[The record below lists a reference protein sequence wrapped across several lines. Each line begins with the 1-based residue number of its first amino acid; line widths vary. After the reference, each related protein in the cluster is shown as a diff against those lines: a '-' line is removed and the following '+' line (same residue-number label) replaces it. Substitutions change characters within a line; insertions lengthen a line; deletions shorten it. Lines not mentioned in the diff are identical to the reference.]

1 MTLRTRL
8 LYAGFLLVGLITVS
22 TIGYLLLGGPDVSF
36 LQALYMA
43 VITVAGVG
51 YGEIVDTSHHPVLR
65 VFNIGIVLFGVAITV
80 YVFSVVAAF
89 LVEVEASNPFWRRR
103 MQHRIGETSGHYV
116 ICGMG
121 DTGRHAAGELQ
132 KTGMPYVVVDNV
144 EDNVKRARTL
154 HPELF
159 NEVMYVIGDATEEDV
174 LEQAGLARAKGLLAA
189 LPHDKDNLVITVLA
203 HQKYP
208 KLRVVVRAT
217 DPKAAERIA
226 KAGANATVS
235 VSQIGG
241 LRMASEA
248 IRPHAVGFLDA
259 MLKEQNKT
267 VRVEDLEVATSSSWA
282 GQRLTEL
289 DLKGRFNLLV
299 LGLKHPTGSNLP
311 EIVVNP
317 SEQATVSGGG
327 VIIAMGDMTDFERAR
342 KAVASR

>member
-1 MTLRTRL
+1 MTLRKRL
-8 LYAGFLLVGLITVS
+8 GYAAILMAGLITVS
-22 TIGYLLLGGPDVSF
+22 TIGYLLLGGPEVSF

-103 MQHRIGETSGHYV
+103 MQHRIGETSNHYV

-121 DTGRHAAGELQ
+121 DTGRHAAMELQ
-132 KTGMPYVVVDNV
+132 KTDTPYVVVENV
-144 EDNVKRARTL
+144 EDSLKRARTL

-159 NEVMYVIGDATEEDV
+159 DEMLYVIGDATEEDV
-174 LEQAGLARAKGLLAA
+174 LERAGISRAKGLLAT

-208 KLRVVVRAT
+208 KLRVVVRAS
-217 DPKAAERIA
+217 DQKAAERIA

-259 MLKEQNKT
+259 MLKNQNKT
-267 VRVEDLEVATSSSWA
+267 LRVEDLEIAPGSKWA
-282 GQRLTEL
+282 GKRLTDV

-299 LGLKHPTGSNLP
+299 LGLKHPKGCDLP

-317 SEQATVSGGG
+317 SDQATVSGGG
-327 VIIAMGDMTDFERAR
+327 VIIAMGEIADIERAR
-342 KAVASR
+342 GESAV